1 MAGHNEEILRVG
13 IFLTKTAITKNTIG
27 TRVILGIVFKSRM
40 SWFSE
45 GVIDCPSVAVALTH

>member
-1 MAGHNEEILRVG
+1 MAGHTYEEILRVG

-27 TRVILGIVFKSRM
+27 TRVIMRIVFKSRM

-45 GVIDCPSVAVALTH
+45 

>member
-1 MAGHNEEILRVG
+1 MAGHTYEEILRVG

-27 TRVILGIVFKSRM
+27 TRVILGLVFKSRM

-45 GVIDCPSVAVALTH
+45 